1 MLRGFICPD
10 GERIDRLECIE
21 KCRIGRRCLTL
32 PTLYELSQER
42 EYNGHFSTTQL
53 LNPFRISYLR
63 IKSDYWIKPEDRA
76 FQILGVRHHAV
87 LEKSAKL
94 HDLMCELKLKG
105 DTEITGILDIL
116 EPHESIPDA
125 WVMTD
130 YKSWGSAALI
140 RFDNKHDVV
149 YQLNH
154 YRLLANKVLA
164 PGYVERLQVQITVRD
179 GGTKAAYANGIKER
193 IKILDV
199 PMMADAYIAKFFNDR
214 AVALGGYIDRGEL
227 PPMCDDTWNGRRCQG
242 FCETYESCPEGRKI
256 HNLPV
261 IPVSLKGKYEVER

>member
-1 MLRGFICPD
+1 M
-10 GERIDRLECIE
+10 E
-21 KCRIGRRCLTL
+21 RRCLTL
-32 PTLYELSQER
+32 PTLYSLSYDR
-42 EYNGHFSTTQL
+42 EFTGTFSTTQL
-53 LNPFRISYLR
+53 LNSFRISYLR

-94 HDLMCELKLKG
+94 HDLMAELKLKG

-116 EPHESIPDA
+116 EPHETIPDA

-130 YKSWGSAALI
+130 YKSWGSSALI

-154 YRLLANKVLA
+154 YRILADKVLA
-164 PGYVERLQVQITVRD
+164 PGYVERLQVQVTVRD
-179 GGTKAAYANGIKER
+179 GGTQSARQNGVKER

-199 PMMADAYIAKFFNDR
+199 PIMADAFVTKFFDER
-214 AVALGGYIDRGEL
+214 AAALMGYIDRNEL
-227 PPMCDDTWNGRRCQG
+227 PPMCEDTWNGRRCNG
-242 FCETYESCPEGRKI
+242 FCEVYESCPQGRKV
-256 HNLPV
+256 HNLPAMQ
-261 IPVSLKGKYEVER
+261 EV